1 MGYTYKYKTPNSEF
15 GQIQLSCENQG
26 CLDVKINLEENHG
39 EHLDVEALMNQLNAL
54 IMDHRQ
60 YSEESLSF

>member
-1 MGYTYKYKTPNSEF
+1 
-15 GQIQLSCENQG
+15 
-26 CLDVKINLEENHG
+26 VKINLEENHG